1 MIDVLPEITAGAV
14 YFFSVFAKAMQQRNV
29 AFMNYKL
36 VFPISYV
43 LAVAD
48 ITVWGMVA
56 ITAVEAAKSDEI
68 FSMWFMAFCVGTGG
82 ACGASCAMYIHHRFF
97 TKKRFK

>member
-1 MIDVLPEITAGAV
+1 MIDLAPEIIAGSV

-36 VFPISYV
+36 VFPFSYV
-43 LAVAD
+43 LAIAD
-48 ITVWGMVA
+48 ITVWSMVA
-56 ITAVEAAKSDEI
+56 VTAVDAARNDAV
-68 FSMWFMAFCVGTGG
+68 FGMWFMAFCVGTGG
-82 ACGASCAMYIHHRFF
+82 ACGATAAMYLHHRFF

>member
-1 MIDVLPEITAGAV
+1 MTELIAGIV

-43 LAVAD
+43 LASAD
-48 ITVWGMVA
+48 ITVWSMVA
-56 ITAVEAAKSDEI
+56 VTAMEDHSLAGMA
-68 FSMWFMAFCVGTGG
+68 FMAFCVGTGG
-82 ACGASCAMYIHHRFF
+82 ATGAICAMYLHHKYF
-97 TKKRFK
+97 TKKRFQ